1 MKQLDIDEESRI
13 DRRTKESNY
22 GNHEPLMSE
31 GLEEETKDEGGWS
44 EEGEKNEAS
53 ETDIQKRDKSSDHRI
68 SPMREFPVSRI
79 ENKPLK
85 SESRRR
91 KRTRK
96 TRNERI
102 TRSDRAKDSEENRIF

>member
-1 MKQLDIDEESRI
+1 
-13 DRRTKESNY
+13 
-22 GNHEPLMSE
+22 MSE
-31 GLEEETKDEGGWS
+31 RLEEWTKGEDEWN

-53 ETDIQKRDKSSDHRI
+53 ETDIQRRDKSSDHGI

-102 TRSDRAKDSEENRIF
+102 TRSDGAKDSEESRIF